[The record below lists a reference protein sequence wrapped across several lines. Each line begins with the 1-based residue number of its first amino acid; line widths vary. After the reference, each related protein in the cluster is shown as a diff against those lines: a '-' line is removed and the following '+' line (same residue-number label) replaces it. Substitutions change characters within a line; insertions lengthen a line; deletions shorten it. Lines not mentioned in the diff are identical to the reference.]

1 MTAARCQRIFV
12 LAFWAWIVA
21 MLALYIGSLG
31 PVIRILIS
39 RLTP

>member
-31 PVIRILIS
+31 PVTRILIS
-39 RLTP
+39 TLMP

>member
-1 MTAARCQRIFV
+1 MTVARYQRIV
-12 LAFWAWIVA
+12 ILAFWAWIVA

-39 RLTP
+39 RLVP